1 MPMDER
7 ILRVIPKDQYDK
19 IKNLNILIVGVGGVG
34 GSAFEALVRMGVLN
48 FTVIDTDK
56 FDISN
61 LNRQVLANINNIGH
75 FKAIEA
81 DLRAKS
87 INPDILVESRVTF
100 LDESNFKDIDIKRF
114 DYVLDCCD
122 TVNTKLLLIKECLSN
137 NIKIISSMGTGNRID
152 PTKLEITN
160 IWKTSGDPLAKKMRK
175 LLKDNRISK
184 KVMVVSSR
192 EVPVK
197 VSNPVGST
205 SLVPNVAGYYMASY
219 VINDV
224 LKKGD

>member
-1 MPMDER
+1 MDER
-7 ILRVIPKDQYDK
+7 ILRVIPKEQYEK
-19 IKNLNILIVGVGGVG
+19 IKNLNILIVGLGGVG
-34 GSAFEALVRMGVLN
+34 GSAYEALLRMGIKN
-48 FTVIDTDK
+48 FVVIDNDV

-61 LNRQVLANINNIGH
+61 LNRQVLSNVNNIGNY
-75 FKAIEA
+75 KAIEA
-81 DLRAKS
+81 DLKAKS
-87 INPDILVESRVTF
+87 INPDILVECRVSF
-100 LDESNFKDIDIKRF
+100 LEEANFNDIDIKKF

-122 TVNTKLLLIKECLSN
+122 TVNTKLLLIKECLKN
-137 NIKIISSMGTGNRID
+137 NIKIISSMGTGNRTD

-175 LLKDNRISK
+175 LLKDNKINK
-184 KVMVVSSR
+184 KVMVVSSK

-205 SLVPNVAGYYMASY
+205 SLVPNVAGYFMASY

>member
-7 ILRVIPKDQYDK
+7 ILRVIPKDQYEK
-19 IKNLNILIVGVGGVG
+19 IKNLSILIVGVGGVG
-34 GSAFEALVRMGVLN
+34 GSAFEALVRMGVQS
-48 FTVIDTDK
+48 FTVIDNDK

-100 LDESNFKDIDIKRF
+100 LDESNFNDIDIKRF

-184 KVMVVSSR
+184 KVMVVSSK

>member
-1 MPMDER
+1 MDER
-7 ILRVIPKDQYDK
+7 ILRVISLEQLNK
-19 IKNLNILIVGVGGVG
+19 IKNLNILIVGLGGVG
-34 GSAFEALVRMGVLN
+34 GSAFEALVRMGVQHI
-48 FTVIDTDK
+48 TVIDNDK

-61 LNRQVLANINNIGH
+61 LNRQVLSNLSNIGH
-75 FKAIEA
+75 FKANEA
-81 DLRAKS
+81 LLRAKS
-87 INPDILVESRVTF
+87 INNDIIVDSREMF
-100 LDESNFKDIDIKRF
+100 LDESNFKELEISKY

-137 NIKIISSMGTGNRID
+137 NINIISAMGTGNRLD
-152 PTKLEITN
+152 PTQLEIAN

-175 LLKDNRISK
+175 LLKDNHINKRVNVVYSK
-184 KVMVVSSR
+184 
-192 EVPVK
+192 EIPVR

-205 SLVPNVAGYYMASY
+205 SLVPNVAGYYMAGY

>member
-7 ILRVIPKDQYDK
+7 ILRVIPEDK
-19 IKNLNILIVGVGGVG
+19 YEIIINLHVLIVGLGGVG
-34 GSAFEALVRMGVLN
+34 GSAFEALLRMGIKNLV
-48 FTVIDTDK
+48 VIDSDK
-56 FDISN
+56 FDVSN

>member
-1 MPMDER
+1 MDER
-7 ILRVIPKDQYDK
+7 ILRIIPENQYQT

-34 GSAFEALVRMGVLN
+34 GSAFEALVRMGIQK
-48 FTVIDTDK
+48 FTIIDNDK

-61 LNRQVLANINNIGH
+61 LNRQILANINNIGY
-75 FKAIEA
+75 FKANEA
-81 DLRAKS
+81 KIRAKS
-87 INPDILVESRVTF
+87 INPDIFIDSRVMF
-100 LDESNFKDIDIKRF
+100 LEEANFKEIDITQY

-122 TVNTKLLLIKECLSN
+122 SVNTKLLLIKECLNN

-152 PTKLEITN
+152 PTKLEICN

-175 LLKDNRISK
+175 LLKDNKINKR
-184 KVMVVSSR
+184 VMVVSSK
-192 EVPVK
+192 EIPVK

-224 LKKGD
+224 LKKGE